1 MRSEF
6 WLERWARNEIGF
18 HLPVVNARL
27 RACWPALDLAPGTP
41 VLVPLCGKSLDLHWL
56 AERGHPVT
64 GVELSDRAVA
74 AFFEAAGESPAVTR
88 SAHFAVQASGRVRIL
103 CGDFFDLH
111 RYDLHR
117 DDLGR
122 NTTIDVTAVFDRA
135 ALVAL
140 PPEMRVRYA
149 AHLQQLLPGAVR
161 ILLVTLEYDQR
172 RVPGPP
178 HAVLE
183 DEVRALFEPRGRI
196 ECLLRETVT
205 SLSPSFRAAGIESA
219 DEVVYRIDLEP
230 LPEAQTDARS
240 ANGPVGAQR

>member
-41 VLVPLCGKSLDLHWL
+41 VLVPLCGKSLDLRWL

-74 AFFEAAGESPAVTR
+74 AFFEAAGVSPAVTP
-88 SAHFAVQASGRVRIL
+88 SAHFTVQASGRVRIL

-111 RYDLHR
+111 RDDLHR
-117 DDLGR
+117 DDLGH
-122 NTTIDVTAVFDRA
+122 NTTTDVTAVFDRA

-149 AHLQQLLPGAVR
+149 AHLQQLLPGAAR
-161 ILLVTLEYDQR
+161 ILLVTLEYDQS

-219 DEVVYRIDLEP
+219 DEVVYRIDLKP
-230 LPEAQTDARS
+230 LPETQTDARS